1 DHGVRQDCSEE
12 VKNPSDAVVQE
23 QKETAASIF
32 QEMESE
38 ESLVPTSLMSMSK
51 AGHSAQVPATAPEK
65 NKKARARGGNAGSAP
80 LVVASKQRAKTANSL
95 AEAERLLNKAQKQGE
110 DVLNIA
116 APKLLGKECSED
128 PTLDVIRS
136 RLTLVSLALNSS
148 TEKDGEIASKRLHA
162 LAMED
167 KLPTADHVLKMAE
180 KHRASIAI
188 LKKLAECLSKESET
202 WQSQVKAL
210 LKAKQDE
217 ETAQTKAAQ
226 KAESARAKEIA
237 KQRIREQKKQER
249 EQQQEQAKAAA
260 ATEAQPGP
268 EPLLNE
274 PKKRRRT
281 GGIAELSEDD
291 PTILKEMT
299 KFSGGSLVFANDLHD
314 FGRRVCLHPEIACGV
329 RLKSTPVRKV
339 LAALAQLVGGWR
351 RR

>member
-1 DHGVRQDCSEE
+1 MNIVCVRISHGLR
-12 VKNPSDAVVQE
+12 
-23 QKETAASIF
+23 
-32 QEMESE
+32 
-38 ESLVPTSLMSMSK
+38 
-51 AGHSAQVPATAPEK
+51 
-65 NKKARARGGNAGSAP
+65 
-80 LVVASKQRAKTANSL
+80 
-95 AEAERLLNKAQKQGE
+95 
-110 DVLNIA
+110 
-116 APKLLGKECSED
+116 
-128 PTLDVIRS
+128 
-136 RLTLVSLALNSS
+136 
-148 TEKDGEIASKRLHA
+148 
-162 LAMED
+162 
-167 KLPTADHVLKMAE
+167 LPTADHVLKMAE

-351 RR
+351 RRVGSLFVPSSA

>member
-1 DHGVRQDCSEE
+1 MRWLAKVSWLNFYLQDHGVRQDCSEE

-51 AGHSAQVPATAPEK
+51 AGHSVQVPATAPEK

-167 KLPTADHVLKMAE
+167 KYLKD
-180 KHRASIAI
+180 
-188 LKKLAECLSKESET
+188 CEST
-202 WQSQVKAL
+202 L
-210 LKAKQDE
+210 F
-217 ETAQTKAAQ
+217 
-226 KAESARAKEIA
+226 AESDAV
-237 KQRIREQKKQER
+237 
-249 EQQQEQAKAAA
+249 
-260 ATEAQPGP
+260 
-268 EPLLNE
+268 
-274 PKKRRRT
+274 
-281 GGIAELSEDD
+281 
-291 PTILKEMT
+291 MT
-299 KFSGGSLVFANDLHD
+299 LGSLRGERAVKMDLFLDLTPEHFD
-314 FGRRVCLHPEIACGV
+314 YIELNRVGPGQVSQSSVSVSRVC
-329 RLKSTPVRKV
+329 VRKN
-339 LAALAQLVGGWR
+339 QEY
-351 RR
+351 